1 MRGTVFAADLD
12 FFVYWNG
19 VAVVE
24 FVAEQ
29 EVLTILKGLGI
40 APNDDAA
47 TSGAGDDDAVVR
59 LRLQDSENV
68 VRLFVSAPGAE
79 VSAPAGAREM
89 EMDHEKMAQMVEDAI
104 VHLHLSEVLLIPL
117 SKWRNVFD
125 CVAFSL
131 ADNEAWTEVD
141 ATASVEL
148 NRRDPLLCLPSDYHT
163 LRALVAALL
172 QDAEGEKQN
181 LMVTTTAAPVLIEVI
196 AGGAIQINVG
206 NEVLAD
212 ELIGSLA

>member
-1 MRGTVFAADLD
+1 M
-12 FFVYWNG
+12 
-19 VAVVE
+19 
-24 FVAEQ
+24 
-29 EVLTILKGLGI
+29 
-40 APNDDAA
+40 
-47 TSGAGDDDAVVR
+47 
-59 LRLQDSENV
+59 
-68 VRLFVSAPGAE
+68 
-79 VSAPAGAREM
+79 
-89 EMDHEKMAQMVEDAI
+89 
-104 VHLHLSEVLLIPL
+104 
-117 SKWRNVFD
+117 
-125 CVAFSL
+125 
-131 ADNEAWTEVD
+131 
-141 ATASVEL
+141 